1 VQHQVTRYD
10 GHQRIEFQAL
20 AVQPEFAALLL
31 PLPAGIAEPEI
42 DMQRDNRQLELQIR
56 WPDRLDQITWPTEQ
70 PRRPVVKIT
79 SADGND

>member
-1 VQHQVTRYD
+1 MRREPATDAPRMILRVTAAEPRQHQVTRYE

-42 DMQRDNRQLELQIR
+42 DMQRDGRQLRLQIR
-56 WPDRLDQITWPTEQ
+56 
-70 PRRPVVKIT
+70 
-79 SADGND
+79 